1 MRAST
6 GCQPQSHQAFS
17 HFLEFSRMG
26 PPPTAPRLLPPG
38 LSACTVAFAWNALLS
53 SASADYSLDLSSS
66 RLPSL
71 YPALCLYL
79 PPDSEPLGGSG

>member
-26 PPPTAPRLLPPG
+26 PPPAPRLLPPG

>member
-26 PPPTAPRLLPPG
+26 PPPPAPRLLPPG

-79 PPDSEPLGGSG
+79 PPDSELLGGSG